1 MKKMKSHSALR
12 TVLLFV
18 LAASLLA
25 VGGIGSARAVPAIIS
40 EYYSGGVELY
50 DIGVTLVENGKAVG
64 DTLLG
69 SMVPA
74 GQDFHMGQAYKEA
87 LSVNNTGKIDEY
99 VRVSIYKYWL
109 DKDGK
114 KVTTLTPDMIDLNL
128 LTGNGWVEDPE
139 TAKLDSAERT
149 VLYYTSV
156 VPAGKSTAAFSDTLT
171 VDGHLP
177 YIVTQTENGNVIS
190 TTYDYDGV
198 TFQVDVQVD
207 AVQTHNA
214 QAAIKSAWG
223 RTVTVSEDGILT
235 LG

>member
-25 VGGIGSARAVPAIIS
+25 IGSIGTARAVPSIVS

-50 DIGVTLVENGKAVG
+50 DIGVTLMENGKAVG

-69 SMVPA
+69 SI
-74 GQDFHMGQAYKEA
+74 GKDFHMGQTYPEA
-87 LSVNNTGKIDEY
+87 LSVTNSGSIDEY

-109 DKDGK
+109 DKDGEK
-114 KVTTLTPDMIDLNL
+114 LTTLSPDMIDLNL
-128 LTGNGWVEDPE
+128 PTGNGWVEDPV
-139 TAKLDSAERT
+139 TKALNNAERT

-156 VPAGKSTAAFSDTLT
+156 VPAGKGTAAFSDTLT
-171 VDGHLP
+171 VNGHLP
-177 YIVTQTENGNVIS
+177 YIVTQTEKDGVIT

-223 RTVTVSEDGILT
+223 RTVTVSEDGSLT